1 LSRSPFLRQIANFD
15 VYELASKMS
24 TFTVQNLQD
33 QYDMIFAI
41 VEGQPRFNATHA
53 DLAITEIEAWRTGNI
68 TLANFKR
75 RLRHAMETK
84 YECICL
90 DDFVETGKTLLDRRL

>member
-1 LSRSPFLRQIANFD
+1 
-15 VYELASKMS
+15 MS
-24 TFTVQNLQD
+24 TETTASTVRNLQD
-33 QYDMIFAI
+33 QYELIFAT

-53 DLAITEIEAWRTGNI
+53 DLAITEIEAWRAGNT

-90 DDFVETGKTLLDRRL
+90 DSFVETGISPQLASNT

>member
-1 LSRSPFLRQIANFD
+1 
-15 VYELASKMS
+15 MS
-24 TFTVQNLQD
+24 TETTTFSVQNLQD
-33 QYDMIFAI
+33 QYDVIFAI

-53 DLAITEIEAWRTGNI
+53 DLAITEIEAWRTGNM

-75 RLRHAMETK
+75 RLRHAMESK

-90 DDFVETGKTLLDRRL
+90 DDFVETGKTLPDRRL